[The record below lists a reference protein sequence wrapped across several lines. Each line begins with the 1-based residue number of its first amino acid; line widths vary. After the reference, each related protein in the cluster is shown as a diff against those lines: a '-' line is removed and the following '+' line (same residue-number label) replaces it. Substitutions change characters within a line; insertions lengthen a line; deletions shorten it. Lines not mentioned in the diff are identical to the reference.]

1 MNKIPFEYGSIAENE
16 YFIDRIEDRR
26 DLKTF
31 LGGGINV
38 MLISPRR
45 WGKSS
50 LVKAAMEELKQE
62 QKDIRV
68 CYLDAFK
75 IFSEEE
81 FYNKFASAILQ
92 GVSST
97 MEKRW
102 ADIVKFVQSI
112 SPSLTINSDPVNA
125 VEVNLNFKPLKESAE
140 EILNLPEKIAK
151 AKGIHVIVCI
161 DEFQQLANLPDWKRL
176 EGTMR
181 SVWQGQHSTT
191 YCLYG
196 SKRHMM
202 MDIFGNSKNPFYRFG
217 QMMTLKKIAK
227 EYWKPFIHDS
237 FYNYGKSISN
247 EMIERICNAVQCH
260 SWYMQQF
267 CFLIW
272 TRTATEVTEEIYQ
285 SQLTKL
291 LDTNADMFITDIDGM
306 PASQIAFLRA
316 VCMGETHF
324 NAQQVVAEY
333 GLGAPRTITKNKKT
347 LVERDFIEKSGDGFK
362 MVDPVFELWFK
373 REYCNILPQ

>member
-16 YFIDRIEDRR
+16 YFIDRIEDRK

-62 QKDIRV
+62 QKDVRV

-112 SPSLTINSDPVNA
+112 SPSLTINSNPVNA

-151 AKGIHVIVCI
+151 
-161 DEFQQLANLPDWKRL
+161 
-176 EGTMR
+176 
-181 SVWQGQHSTT
+181 
-191 YCLYG
+191 
-196 SKRHMM
+196 
-202 MDIFGNSKNPFYRFG
+202 
-217 QMMTLKKIAK
+217 

-237 FYNYGKSISN
+237 FYNHGKSISDD
-247 EMIERICNAVQCH
+247 MIERICNTMQCH

-291 LDTNADMFITDIDGM
+291 LDTNADMFITDIDDM

-373 REYCNILPQ
+373 REYCNILLQ

>member
-1 MNKIPFEYGSIAENE
+1 
-16 YFIDRIEDRR
+16 
-26 DLKTF
+26 
-31 LGGGINV
+31 
-38 MLISPRR
+38 
-45 WGKSS
+45 
-50 LVKAAMEELKQE
+50 
-62 QKDIRV
+62 
-68 CYLDAFK
+68 
-75 IFSEEE
+75 
-81 FYNKFASAILQ
+81 
-92 GVSST
+92 
-97 MEKRW
+97 
-102 ADIVKFVQSI
+102 
-112 SPSLTINSDPVNA
+112 
-125 VEVNLNFKPLKESAE
+125 
-140 EILNLPEKIAK
+140 
-151 AKGIHVIVCI
+151 
-161 DEFQQLANLPDWKRL
+161 
-176 EGTMR
+176 
-181 SVWQGQHSTT
+181 
-191 YCLYG
+191 
-196 SKRHMM
+196 

-237 FYNYGKSISN
+237 FYNHGKSISDD
-247 EMIERICNAVQCH
+247 MIERICNAVQCH

-316 VCMGETHF
+316 VCIGETHF

-373 REYCNILPQ
+373 REYCNIFPQ

>member
-16 YFIDRIEDRR
+16 YFIDRIEDRK

-62 QKDIRV
+62 QKDVRV

-81 FYNKFASAILQ
+81 FYNKFASAVLQ

-102 ADIVKFVQSI
+102 A
-112 SPSLTINSDPVNA
+112 
-125 VEVNLNFKPLKESAE
+125 ESAE

-161 DEFQQLANLPDWKRL
+161 DEFQQLANLPGWKRL

-237 FYNYGKSISN
+237 FYNYGKSISD

-291 LDTNADMFITDIDGM
+291 LDTNTDMFITDIDGM

-333 GLGAPRTITKNKKT
+333 GLGAPRTITKNKKA

-373 REYCNILPQ
+373 REYCNIFPQ

>member
-1 MNKIPFEYGSIAENE
+1 
-16 YFIDRIEDRR
+16 
-26 DLKTF
+26 
-31 LGGGINV
+31 

-62 QKDIRV
+62 QKDVRV

-81 FYNKFASAILQ
+81 FYNKFASAVLQ

-102 ADIVKFVQSI
+102 ADIVKFIQTI
-112 SPSLTINSDPVNA
+112 SPSLTISSDPVNA
-125 VEVNLNFKPLKESAE
+125 VEANLSFKPLKESAE

-217 QMMTLKKIAK
+217 QMITLKKIAK

-237 FYNYGKSISN
+237 FYNYGKSISDDI
-247 EMIERICNAVQCH
+247 IEKICNTVQCH

-272 TRTATEVTEEIYQ
+272 TRTATKVTEEIYQ

-291 LDTNADMFITDIDGM
+291 LDTNADMFITDIDSM

-324 NAQQVVAEY
+324 NAQTVVAKY

-373 REYCNILPQ
+373 REYCNVPPLLKY

>member
-140 EILNLPEKIAK
+140 GNSQSTRKD
-151 AKGIHVIVCI
+151 C
-161 DEFQQLANLPDWKRL
+161 
-176 EGTMR
+176 
-181 SVWQGQHSTT
+181 QG
-191 YCLYG
+191 
-196 SKRHMM
+196 KRH
-202 MDIFGNSKNPFYRFG
+202 P
-217 QMMTLKKIAK
+217 
-227 EYWKPFIHDS
+227 
-237 FYNYGKSISN
+237 
-247 EMIERICNAVQCH
+247 CH
-260 SWYMQQF
+260 RVY
-267 CFLIW
+267 
-272 TRTATEVTEEIYQ
+272 
-285 SQLTKL
+285 
-291 LDTNADMFITDIDGM
+291 
-306 PASQIAFLRA
+306 
-316 VCMGETHF
+316 
-324 NAQQVVAEY
+324 
-333 GLGAPRTITKNKKT
+333 
-347 LVERDFIEKSGDGFK
+347 
-362 MVDPVFELWFK
+362 
-373 REYCNILPQ
+373 

>member
-1 MNKIPFEYGSIAENE
+1 
-16 YFIDRIEDRR
+16 
-26 DLKTF
+26 
-31 LGGGINV
+31 
-38 MLISPRR
+38 
-45 WGKSS
+45 
-50 LVKAAMEELKQE
+50 
-62 QKDIRV
+62 
-68 CYLDAFK
+68 
-75 IFSEEE
+75 
-81 FYNKFASAILQ
+81 
-92 GVSST
+92 
-97 MEKRW
+97 
-102 ADIVKFVQSI
+102 
-112 SPSLTINSDPVNA
+112 
-125 VEVNLNFKPLKESAE
+125 
-140 EILNLPEKIAK
+140 
-151 AKGIHVIVCI
+151 
-161 DEFQQLANLPDWKRL
+161 
-176 EGTMR
+176 
-181 SVWQGQHSTT
+181 
-191 YCLYG
+191 
-196 SKRHMM
+196 MM

-237 FYNYGKSISN
+237 FYNYGKSISDD
-247 EMIERICNAVQCH
+247 MIERICNAVQCH

-324 NAQQVVAEY
+324 HAQQVVAEY

>member
-16 YFIDRIEDRR
+16 YFIDRVEDRR

-62 QKDIRV
+62 DSHVRV

-75 IFSEEE
+75 IFTEED
-81 FYNKFASAILQ
+81 FYNQFASAVIQ
-92 GVSST
+92 GVSSNL
-97 MEKRW
+97 EKRW
-102 ADIVKFVQSI
+102 ADVVKFVQSI
-112 SPSLTINSDPVNA
+112 SPSLTVNSDPVNA
-125 VEVNLNFKPLKESAE
+125 VEVKLGFKPLKESAE
-140 EILNLPEKIAK
+140 EILNLPEKMAT

-181 SVWQGQHSTT
+181 SVWQAQQHTT

-202 MDIFGNSKNPFYRFG
+202 MEIFGNSNNPFYRFG
-217 QMMTLKKIAK
+217 QMMTLKRIDKA
-227 EYWKPFIHDS
+227 YWMPFIHDS
-237 FYNYGKSISN
+237 FYNFGKTISD
-247 EMIERICNAVQCH
+247 EMIDRICNVMQCH

-272 TRTATEVTEEIYQ
+272 TRTATDVTEEIYR

-291 LDTNADMFITDIDGM
+291 LDTNSDMFLSDLDGI
-306 PASQIAFLRA
+306 ASSQIAFLRA

-324 NAQQVVAEY
+324 NAQQVVAQY

-347 LVERDFIEKSGDGFK
+347 LVEKDLIEKVGDGFK
-362 MVDPVFELWFK
+362 LVDPVFELWFK
-373 REYCNILPQ
+373 REYCNISPF